1 MNEDEYFL
9 YLKQEDE
16 KQKLIVKLF
25 IEAGAV

>member
-16 KQKLIVKLF
+16 KQQLIVKLF